1 MCISAD
7 VVLQIP
13 ILRRILSW
21 WGCVPANRK
30 SFTKMLQMSH
40 PYNVTTVIPG
50 GIAEMFY
57 GNGEDEQIV
66 AVQRK
71 VCVLNIYVIRRSKK
85 CRRNFEIRSI
95 KYLEDL

>member
-1 MCISAD
+1 
-7 VVLQIP
+7 
-13 ILRRILSW
+13 
-21 WGCVPANRK
+21 
-30 SFTKMLQMSH
+30 MLQMSH

-95 KYLEDL
+95 KYLEDLWIWCQMFVEDFEFGVPYSNYIEIYQKVPRF